1 VAEPKAII
9 TTVIG
14 IAAKLGDLL
23 KTVEDAEAKTLM
35 ADLQLHLASLKVELA
50 NQKEEMATLKND
62 YVQLTGQLR
71 AKNDATGNMVLRD
84 GAYYFATAPE
94 GRPDGP
100 YCTRCR
106 DIDNRLVLVSD
117 ISVLAFGKWRCPQ
130 CRNNF
135 S

>member
-1 VAEPKAII
+1 MTILA
-9 TTVIG
+9 TVID
-14 IAAKLGDLL
+14 IAAKLDELL
-23 KTVEDAEAKTLM
+23 GTAAAAEAKTVV
-35 ADLQLHLASLKVELA
+35 AQLQLHLASLRVELA
-50 NQKEEMATLKND
+50 NQKEEMASLKND
-62 YVQLTGQLR
+62 NIQLARQLR

-106 DIDNRLVLVSD
+106 DIDNRLVLLSD